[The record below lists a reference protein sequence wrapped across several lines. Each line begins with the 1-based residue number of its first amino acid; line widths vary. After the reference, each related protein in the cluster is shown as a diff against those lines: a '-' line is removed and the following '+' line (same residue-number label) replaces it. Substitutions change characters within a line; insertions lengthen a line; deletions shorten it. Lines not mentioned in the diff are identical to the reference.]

1 MLSVVSA
8 TRGGGLAVC
17 ALLLTAVV
25 PVCAAAATAER
36 PQLQITR
43 TTVVPIIDGRVDEP
57 LWEQAAHI
65 DDLRQIRPND
75 GAPGTERSQI
85 LVTYDADALYIAARF
100 WDSAGPTGISANIMR
115 QGSRLS
121 EDDRIAIILDPFD
134 SSRTGYRFEV
144 NLNSVRNDMLY
155 TGATSFTSDWTV
167 IWDARAQLTDYGWSL
182 EIAIPFKTLPFDAS
196 REAWGFNVSRAIRR
210 KGEEVLWTSRN
221 RAWGPAVLG
230 ELRGIKDVDQGKG
243 LDVVM
248 SAGARHLH
256 DEVNSTQTTV
266 LEPSLD
272 AYYRLT
278 PSLNASLTLNTDFSA
293 TELDDRQVNLSRFGL
308 FFPEKRDFFLN
319 DADLFEFGR
328 LGSGGYLGNNRST
341 TRASQESGRPFFSRR
356 LGLSSAGLPV
366 DLEAGAKLSGRAG
379 RYRIGALAVRQDGY
393 ATPAGDIDRATLG
406 VVRVSADVLDESSV
420 GFIATSGDPG
430 SNSAASLY
438 GVDFLYLDSRLP
450 GGRSV
455 EAEAWFQDSQASG
468 SLPGSTRAW
477 GAGVRLPGNEGLRLG
492 ASTKEIGSQ
501 FRPALGFVSRRGV
514 RDTMVDVGYT
524 RVVRGRVLQSWFA
537 GVDAERIEGTDGRLQ
552 TQVLSVRPLELETRG
567 RDILRVVYQSS
578 QEQLSTP
585 FTIYQEPKRRVV
597 VPVGSYSFAD
607 YGFDLETGSQRE
619 WAASASV
626 RGGSFYDGN
635 RTGAGGAITW
645 RPSRNLGLK
654 AGYSFNDI
662 SLPGGDFTTR
672 IVSGTAEV
680 AFNSFLSWIT
690 LVQYDNVSEVMGL
703 QTRLVWVPRAGQKY
717 FLVANQG
724 LQDVDKDGR
733 FTTVST
739 EISLRAGYT
748 WRF

>member
-1 MLSVVSA
+1 MAVIVATSRLGLRTCGLLLMVALSV
-8 TRGGGLAVC
+8 
-17 ALLLTAVV
+17 
-25 PVCAAAATAER
+25 PAAAAGPDR

-43 TTVVPIIDGRVDEP
+43 TAVAPVIDGFVDEP
-57 LWEQAAHI
+57 LWEQAALI

-75 GAPGTERSQI
+75 GDAATERSEI
-85 LVTYDADALYIAARF
+85 RVTYDADALYIAARF
-100 WDSAGPTGISANIMR
+100 WESGGQDSIRASIMR
-115 QGSRLS
+115 QNSRLS

-155 TGATSFTSDWTV
+155 TGPTSFTPDWTV
-167 IWDARAQLTDYGWSL
+167 IWDTRAQRTDYGWSL

-221 RAWGPAVLG
+221 RTWGPAVLG

-248 SAGARHLH
+248 SAGARHIS
-256 DEVNSTQTTV
+256 DEVNAKQSTV

-328 LGSGGYLGNNRST
+328 LGNSGYLGNNRST

-356 LGLSSAGLPV
+356 LGLSSLGLPV
-366 DLEAGAKLSGRAG
+366 DLEVGAKLSGRAG
-379 RYRIGALAVRQDGY
+379 RYRVGALAVRQDGY
-393 ATPAGDIDRATLG
+393 VTPAGTIDTANLG

-430 SNSAASLY
+430 SNNSASLY
-438 GVDFLYLDSRLP
+438 GVDFLYLASRLA
-450 GGRSV
+450 GGRSL
-455 EAEAWFQDSQASG
+455 EAEGWFQDSQAGNAPSG
-468 SLPGSTRAW
+468 STSAW
-477 GAGVRLPGNEGLRLG
+477 GVGVRLPGNQGWRMG

-514 RDTMVDVGYT
+514 RDSMADIGYT
-524 RVVRGRVLQSWFA
+524 RVVRGDLLQTWFVGA
-537 GVDAERIEGTDGRLQ
+537 DAERIEGTDGSLQ
-552 TQVLSVRPLELETRG
+552 TQVLSLRPLELETLG
-567 RDILRVVYQSS
+567 RDILRVVYQAS
-578 QEQLSTP
+578 QENLSQP
-585 FTIYQEPKRRVV
+585 FTIYQEPSRRVV
-597 VPVGSYSFAD
+597 VPAGKYAFAD
-607 YGFDLETGSQRE
+607 YGFDFETGSQRI
-619 WAASASV
+619 WAAGGSV
-626 RGGSFYDGN
+626 RRGSFYDGTRLSASGN
-635 RTGAGGAITW
+635 VTW
-645 RPSRNLGLK
+645 RPSRHLGLK

-662 SLPGGDFTTR
+662 SLPAGDFTTR

-680 AFNSFLSWIT
+680 AFNSFLSWVS
-690 LVQYDNVSEVMGL
+690 LLQYDNVSEVMGL
-703 QTRLVWVPRAGQKY
+703 QTRLVWVPRAGRKY
-717 FLVANQG
+717 FLVANRG
-724 LQDVDKDGR
+724 LQDVDKDGH
-733 FTTVST
+733 FSLVST